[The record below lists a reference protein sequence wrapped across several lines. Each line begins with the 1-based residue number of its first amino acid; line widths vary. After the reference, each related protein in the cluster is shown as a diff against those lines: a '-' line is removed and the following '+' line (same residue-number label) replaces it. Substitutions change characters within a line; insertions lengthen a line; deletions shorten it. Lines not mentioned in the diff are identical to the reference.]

1 MAGECTTRKLLIPS
15 AMAERE
21 FGDGLEGRP
30 PHGDSRLRKV
40 MKMGFFDTAYEGTP
54 PWDIGRPQP
63 EFVRLADSGMI
74 RGRVLDVGCGTGE
87 NALLLAARGHEVWGV
102 DGAARAIAK
111 AQRKARTRALGAKFL
126 VQDALHLGKLATTFD
141 TVIDSGLF
149 HVFSDEERPVF
160 VRSLVTVLREG
171 GTYYMMCFSERE
183 PGEWGPRRVTQR
195 EIRGAF
201 RNGWRIELIRAAMF
215 EANVEGGGAHAWLS
229 SIIRL

>member
-1 MAGECTTRKLLIPS
+1 MGHRTTAARVRAPRGQW
-15 AMAERE
+15 E
-21 FGDGLEGRP
+21 
-30 PHGDSRLRKV
+30 DSRSRPRCRLRH
-40 MKMGFFDTAYEGTP
+40 
-54 PWDIGRPQP
+54 GRKRT
-63 EFVRLADSGMI
+63 VACRS
-74 RGRVLDVGCGTGE
+74 R
-87 NALLLAARGHEVWGV
+87 ARGVGRRRRSTGNCE
-102 DGAARAIAK
+102 GAI
-111 AQRKARTRALGAKFL
+111 KARTRALGAKFL

-160 VRSLVTVLREG
+160 VRSLATVLREG

-201 RNGWRIELIRAAMF
+201 RNGWRVGLIRAAMV
-215 EANVEGGGAHAWLS
+215 AAKVEGGGAQAWLS